1 MSHPRALSDL
11 IDPTV
16 RLVSGEASQ
25 SIAGL
30 ALDSRTVQPGFL
42 FAALGGAARHGK
54 DYIGQSVIDGA
65 HAILLDDGVQ
75 ADVPAG
81 TIELR
86 APDARRAFALMAA
99 KFFAHQPETM
109 VAVTGTSGKTS
120 VAAFTRQIFQA
131 LGHSSAA
138 MGTLG
143 ITRDDGAQA
152 GALTTPDSV
161 SLHRALADLY
171 DDGVTHM
178 AMEASSHG
186 LEQRRLDGVQIKAAA
201 FTNLGRDHLDYH
213 PTMEDYF
220 QAKSRLFDPLL
231 PQGAGAVVWID
242 GSYGE
247 RMADLAR
254 ARGQRLLL
262 AGMGQGD
269 IAVQTVK
276 PSGYTQ
282 TVSLTYLGDMHTV
295 ELPLPGLFQVSNA
308 MVAAGLA
315 ILAGCDARAVF
326 EALESLKGARG
337 RLEYIGTSA
346 RGGKAFVDYAHKP
359 GAVEEALK
367 SLRPFADGKVIVVL
381 GAGGDRDKG
390 KRPLMGQAAAR
401 YADAVI
407 ITDDN
412 PRTEDAGVIRRAVMA
427 GAGDD
432 ALEIGDRADAIAA
445 AVAMLED
452 GDILLVAGKGH
463 ETGQEIHGVK
473 HPFSDHDVI
482 ETLLAGGA

>member
-1 MSHPRALSDL
+1 MSHPRPLQDL
-11 IDPTV
+11 LDPTV
-16 RLVSGEASQ
+16 RIVRGEASAPI
-25 SIAGL
+25 SGL

-54 DYIGQSVIDGA
+54 DFIAQAVVDGSS
-65 HAILLDDGVQ
+65 AILLDDGVEVHIP
-75 ADVPAG
+75 DGV
-81 TIELR
+81 IELR
-86 APDARRAFALMAA
+86 APDARRSLALMAS
-99 KFFAHQPETM
+99 KFFLHQPATM

-120 VAAFTRQIFQA
+120 VAAFVRQIFQV
-131 LGHSSAA
+131 LGHASAA

-143 ITRDDGAQA
+143 ITRDNGAQA
-152 GALTTPDSV
+152 GSLTTPDPV
-161 SLHRALADLY
+161 SLHRTLADLY

-186 LEQRRLDGVQIKAAA
+186 LEQRRLDGVKLTAAA

-231 PQGAGAVVWID
+231 PEAAGAVVWID

-247 RMADLAR
+247 RIAELAR
-254 ARGQRLLL
+254 KRGQSLLL

-269 IAVQTVK
+269 IAVETVK

-282 TVSLTYLGDMHTV
+282 SVGFTYQDVHHTV
-295 ELPLPGLFQVSNA
+295 ELPLPGLFQVANA

-315 ILAGCDARAVF
+315 IQAGCEANAVF
-326 EALESLKGARG
+326 AALEHLKGARG

-367 SLRPFADGKVIVVL
+367 SLRPFAEGKVVIVL

-390 KRPLMGQAAAR
+390 KRVLMGEAAAR

-407 ITDDN
+407 VTDDN
-412 PRTEDAGVIRRAVMA
+412 PRTEDAALIRQAVMS
-427 GAGDD
+427 GAGD
-432 ALEIGDRADAIAA
+432 ALEIGNRADAIAA
-445 AVAMLED
+445 GIAMMD
-452 GDILLVAGKGH
+452 KGDILLVAGKGH

-473 HPFSDHDVI
+473 HPFSDHEVI
-482 ETLLAGGA
+482 EILLKEGA